1 MSRTRLTSP
10 ILALSVVAGL
20 LAAATPASASRPEP
34 QAPPAW
40 TVYGDVIVEV
50 MGHGTVAPGPR
61 VR

>member
-10 ILALSVVAGL
+10 IIALSVAGL

-50 MGHGTVAPGPR
+50 MGHETVGPGLR